1 MAHNI
6 LSGTVVLRGV
16 LDATAYG
23 SSITS
28 ATISSS
34 ATATLY
40 GLTTYDISAQAISAT
55 SVAATAGI
63 TAATVSASNAGVFT
77 GGTSYGAAGYATI
90 SSAGAIA
97 GTSLSSSAD
106 ATIAGGVFISG
117 TLGKDGIHVRNG
129 IRCGIGSGGDTSTGV
144 ISGSHTATLYAL
156 TTHGIVGTTIQGTSL
171 SSSADAT
178 IAGGVFISGT
188 LGKDGIHV
196 RNGIRCGIGS
206 GGDTSTG
213 VISGSHT
220 ATLYG
225 LITHDIGAVN
235 MVASVEIDAASYR
248 GGGALLQGIT
258 GSLGTA
264 LEISHALDGGSLAR
278 GLNYFTASTNPVTVK
293 MPSASYGDQVIVKA
307 SSGVT
312 ATNYIKITGAIA
324 QWGEAGSID
333 DQTDIKI
340 TSPHGSVA
348 LVYVKDSDW
357 RVI

>member
-1 MAHNI
+1 M
-6 LSGTVVLRGV
+6 
-16 LDATAYG
+16 
-23 SSITS
+23 
-28 ATISSS
+28 
-34 ATATLY
+34 
-40 GLTTYDISAQAISAT
+40 
-55 SVAATAGI
+55 
-63 TAATVSASNAGVFT
+63 
-77 GGTSYGAAGYATI
+77 
-90 SSAGAIA
+90 
-97 GTSLSSSAD
+97 
-106 ATIAGGVFISG
+106 
-117 TLGKDGIHVRNG
+117 
-129 IRCGIGSGGDTSTGV
+129 
-144 ISGSHTATLYAL
+144 
-156 TTHGIVGTTIQGTSL
+156 GTTIQGTSL
-171 SSSADAT
+171 SSSNTLVAVGNSQFGAETGPGAYASISSAGAIGSTSLSSSGDAT

-235 MVASVEIDAASYR
+235 MMASVEIDAASYR

-293 MPSASYGDQVIVKA
+293 VPSASYGDQVIVKA

>member
-97 GTSLSSSAD
+97 
-106 ATIAGGVFISG
+106 
-117 TLGKDGIHVRNG
+117 
-129 IRCGIGSGGDTSTGV
+129 
-144 ISGSHTATLYAL
+144 
-156 TTHGIVGTTIQGTSL
+156 GTSL